1 MCKRFVQN
9 MKKCLFNAAIKL
21 LVIINIEELLCP
33 QNSNNINNNECLF
46 KMFWMYQWEITLK
59 LEVLGFWDIAS
70 ASAANTDNGSQPSN
84 STFSGSRIILSGSEI
99 AFCPFSELTEVDLEV
114 SPRLSTGFTSVTW
127 NTNKNHVDIKNNK
140 RYSYQDVNSF

>member
-1 MCKRFVQN
+1 
-9 MKKCLFNAAIKL
+9 
-21 LVIINIEELLCP
+21 
-33 QNSNNINNNECLF
+33 
-46 KMFWMYQWEITLK
+46 MYQWEITLK

-140 RYSYQDVNSF
+140 RYYQDVNSF